1 MTTELST
8 IQPPQTAMQS
18 YVFSTAQSFES
29 AQRMAT
35 ALSKSNLVPKEYV
48 GNMPNALVALEV
60 AQRIGA
66 SPLMVMQ
73 NLYIVH
79 GRPSWSSQFIIAA
92 INSCGRFKPLRFDIT
107 GEGDDRTC
115 IAWTEDNSGYR
126 LESPP
131 VSIAMA
137 KKEGWYSKNGSK
149 WQTMPELMLR
159 YRSASFFG
167 RLYAPDVLMGMYSD
181 DEVRDMPE
189 MRDITPQDDFVADIN
204 AKIRHQ
210 TTPHDPVTGEIIEA
224 NIKAAG
230 MTLDG
235 NGNLAQA
242 EPYVDAVQLPAID
255 DLKQLRHATPDE
267 ANIKAATILALLQG
281 GVEKIDIINAISAG
295 FEVTLSKATD
305 SETVAKIRAF

>member
-18 YVFSTAQSFES
+18 YVFSSAQSFES

-48 GNMPNALVALEV
+48 NNMPNALVALEV

-92 INSCGRFKPLRFDIT
+92 INSCGRFKPLRFDIA
-107 GEGDDRTC
+107 GDGDDRTC

-131 VSIAMA
+131 VSIGMA

-167 RLYAPDVLMGMYSD
+167 RLYAPDVLMGMYSE
-181 DEVRDMPE
+181 DEARDMPE
-189 MRDITPQDDFVADIN
+189 MRDITPQEDVVADLN
-204 AKIRHQ
+204 AKIRQQ

-224 NIKAAG
+224 NAEAAES
-230 MTLDG
+230 TLEGATD
-235 NGNLAQA
+235 AQTTT
-242 EPYVDAVQLPAID
+242 ID
-255 DLKQLRHATPDE
+255 DLKLLRHATPEE
-267 ANIKAATILALLQG
+267 ANTKAATILALLESG
-281 GVEKIDIINAISAG
+281 TPKLDIIKAIGAG

-305 SETVAKIRAF
+305 AETVAKIRAF

>member
-131 VSIAMA
+131 VSIGMA

-167 RLYAPDVLMGMYSD
+167 RLYAPDVLMGMYSE

-189 MRDITPQDDFVADIN
+189 MRDITPQEDTVAELN
-204 AKIRHQ
+204 AAIRQ
-210 TTPHDPVTGEIIEA
+210 STTPHDPVTGEIIEA
-224 NIKAAG
+224 NEVAAESVLEGLPSAQGVPSSITPTIDTVKNMSASNAPSANEKA
-230 MTLDG
+230 
-235 NGNLAQA
+235 
-242 EPYVDAVQLPAID
+242 
-255 DLKQLRHATPDE
+255 
-267 ANIKAATILALLQG
+267 KAILALLESG
-281 GVEKIDIINAISAG
+281 FDKIELLRELGAS

-305 SETVAKIRAF
+305 AETVAKIREF